1 MAISNERFLR
11 ILTLSS
17 SALTIPFLIAT
28 AIVSTSSHHWYRR
41 NVTAFC
47 FGFIPLAMTAF
58 ASLITLYYQRRYDR
72 VPNAGFALID
82 GVAFCAYISILIPI
96 WALEVGYLED
106 ASLGMLAG
114 YTTSPMILNMVLHAY
129 IFVYK
134 FGAMQAA
141 FFAPKTHECPNCH
154 NEFVVGKPP
163 IQETSQGGE
172 RYSLL
177 RGEEYLDADAD
188 AELYV
193 EGAARPS
200 GESVR
205 PEGENKE
212 EGKGKSFLDV

>member
-1 MAISNERFLR
+1 MAVSNERFLR

-17 SALTIPFLIAT
+17 SALATPFLIAT
-28 AIVSTSSHHWYRR
+28 SIVSTEGHGWGYRR
-41 NVTAFC
+41 EATAFC

-58 ASLITLYYQRRYDR
+58 ASSVTLYYQRHHGR
-72 VPNAGFALID
+72 VPTAGFALLD
-82 GVAFCAYISILIPI
+82 GAAFCAYISVLIPI
-96 WALEVGYLED
+96 WVVEVNYLWS

-114 YTTSPMILNMVLHAY
+114 YTTTPMILNMVLHAY
-129 IFVYK
+129 IFLYK
-134 FGAMQAA
+134 FRAMWAVL
-141 FFAPKTHECPNCH
+141 FAPTMHECPNCH
-154 NEFVVGKPP
+154 NEFIVGKPQ
-163 IQETSQGGE
+163 IKETSQGGE

-200 GESVR
+200 EESVR

-212 EGKGKSFLDV
+212 GKGKTILDV